1 MGTRKRIHLLMKGG
15 ADAKVRQSVVG
26 SGKAKRS
33 GEMAERGAVVSDETL
48 TVARDQI
55 SEEQR
60 ARR

>member
-1 MGTRKRIHLLMKGG
+1 MKGG
-15 ADAKVRQSVVG
+15 ADAKVRQSAVG

-33 GEMAERGAVVSDETL
+33 GEIPEQGAVVSDETL